1 MSFPRIWLGLVKLF
15 LDAVFEF
22 HRAASALSIIKRF
35 VMHPFGECLTLT
47 AAFGASNVLS
57 A

>member
-1 MSFPRIWLGLVKLF
+1 MSLVRVWLGLAQLF

-35 VMHPFGECLTLT
+35 VMHPFGDGLTLT
-47 AAFGASNVLS
+47 ATFGASNVLR

>member
-1 MSFPRIWLGLVKLF
+1 MSLVRVWLGLVQQL

-22 HRAASALSIIKRF
+22 HRAASALGVIKRF
-35 VMHPFGECLTLT
+35 VMHPFGDGLTLT
-47 AAFGASNVLS
+47 ATFGASNFLR

>member
-1 MSFPRIWLGLVKLF
+1 MSLVRVWLGLAQLF

-22 HRAASALSIIKRF
+22 HRAASALGIIKRF
-35 VMHPFGECLTLT
+35 VMHPFGDGLTLT
-47 AAFGASNVLS
+47 AAFGASNVLR